1 MSMTNIHTE
10 QAKPARGATA
20 RRTLAGTMAALA
32 LVALSACSSMDKQE
46 QRALSG
52 GALGA
57 AAGGAIGLMTGSWV
71 TGAVIGGAGGAAAG
85 ALTSDDDVKV
95 D

>member
-1 MSMTNIHTE
+1 MSMTPIRIE
-10 QAKPARGATA
+10 QTKPARSTA
-20 RRTLAGTMAALA
+20 QRTITGTMAALA
-32 LVALSACSSMDKQE
+32 LVALSACSSMDNQE

-57 AAGGAIGLMTGSWV
+57 AGGAAIGLMTGSWV

-85 ALTSDDDVKV
+85 ALTSDKDVKL

>member
-1 MSMTNIHTE
+1 MSMTPIRTE
-10 QAKPARGATA
+10 TSEPTRGTA
-20 RRTLAGTMAALA
+20 VRRTLAGTMAALA
-32 LVALSACSSMDKQE
+32 LVALSACSSMNKQE

-52 GALGA
+52 GAMGA

-85 ALTSDDDVKV
+85 ALTDDDDVKV